1 MPARN
6 ADHDAV
12 RAALVADGWTITDD
26 PLTLRVGDR
35 ILHIDL
41 GAERSPIA
49 AERAGE
55 LIAVEIQSF
64 GSPSPVADLQ
74 QALGQFA
81 MYRSILGRRQP
92 DRTLFLAVPRVVYDG
107 ILSEPL
113 GVEVLADAGM
123 PLILYDPDKR
133 EGLRWIK

>member
-6 ADHDAV
+6 IDHDVV
-12 RAALVADGWTITDD
+12 REALVADGWTITAD
-26 PLTLRVGDR
+26 PLTLRVGER
-35 ILHIDL
+35 SLHIDL

-64 GSPSPVADLQ
+64 SSPSPVADLQ
-74 QALGQFA
+74 QALGQFT

-92 DRTLFLAVPRVVYDG
+92 GRTLFLAVPRVVYDG

-113 GVEVLADAGM
+113 GEEVLADAAI
-123 PLILYDPDKR
+123 PLILYDLDGR
-133 EGLRWIK
+133 EGLRWIR